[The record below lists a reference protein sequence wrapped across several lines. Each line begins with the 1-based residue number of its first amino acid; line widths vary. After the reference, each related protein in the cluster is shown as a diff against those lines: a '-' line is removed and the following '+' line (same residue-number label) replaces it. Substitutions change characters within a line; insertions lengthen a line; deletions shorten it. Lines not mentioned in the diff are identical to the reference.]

1 VQELARVLTEVDGI
15 ERRGGVL
22 SFILRFKQI
31 CNHPAQW
38 LSTGTYNPLES
49 GKFLRLQALCEEIV
63 ARQEKVL
70 VYTQFRTLTDP
81 LAGFLKASFGR
92 PGLVLHGQVAV
103 KRRQRLVEE
112 FQREDGPPFFVLSL
126 KAGGTGLNLTAASHV
141 IHFDRDNPA
150 VWGSP
155 QLVRPT
161 HEAMNPARY
170 GGHPAHGGRSHVTV
184 HRYHRSRESLRVQ
197 GSVEGPGDDEDYQG
211 NKWFHHST
219 PSGDMFLSS

>member
-1 VQELARVLTEVDGI
+1 MLALDD
-15 ERRGGVL
+15 L
-22 SFILRFKQI
+22 
-31 CNHPAQW
+31 
-38 LSTGTYNPLES
+38 
-49 GKFLRLQALCEEIV
+49 
-63 ARQEKVL
+63 
-70 VYTQFRTLTDP
+70 
-81 LAGFLKASFGR
+81 
-92 PGLVLHGQVAV
+92 
-103 KRRQRLVEE
+103 
-112 FQREDGPPFFVLSL
+112 
-126 KAGGTGLNLTAASHV
+126 AASIELEDVGEVGWAPGRGPSGGLHL
-141 IHFDRDNPA
+141 DRDNPA